1 MVHGYGYHR
10 ISRIPVS
17 EASSPS
23 QTLAVVR
30 TAELLAVSE
39 GAVCSGPRG
48 PRVVDHVIG
57 LMEMIIFW
65 RKIYQK
71 TMFSPWNLT
80 IYIGFLNLFSKTI
93 VQCPWG
99 LLWTSKT
106 ANHTLKAMKVLN
118 PVSWFRW
125 WCYSVHQHETQ
136 KCAPCRICMET
147 NHRRKHTHTHQE
159 YFAQNG
165 SKGHVFH
172 IYKYI
177 YTVIIYINILKK
189 NEHKNL
195 NSLMNM
201 WTRKTLAWHRWIH
214 YCKSGH
220 VRPLP
225 REFWNFQLFHL
236 TGCPTLAAKQLA
248 FGDL

>member
-106 ANHTLKAMKVLN
+106 ANHTLEAMKVLN

-147 NHRRKHTHTHQE
+147 NHRRKHTHIKNTSHKMAAKATFST
-159 YFAQNG
+159 YIN
-165 SKGHVFH
+165 
-172 IYKYI
+172 I
-177 YTVIIYINILKK
+177 YTVIIYINIFKK
-189 NEHKNL
+189 KRTQEPELFDEHVNTQDARMASL
-195 NSLMNM
+195 N
-201 WTRKTLAWHRWIH
+201 
-214 YCKSGH
+214 
-220 VRPLP
+220 PL
-225 REFWNFQLFHL
+225 L
-236 TGCPTLAAKQLA
+236 
-248 FGDL
+248 